1 MTEIVNPTTK
11 VGPLLD
17 AHPELEDVLIA
28 ISPEFRRLKNPLL
41 RRTVARVATLEQAA
55 RIGGV
60 PVPEL
65 IARLRE
71 ALGQASPEAM
81 PAGPGAADDAAEP
94 AWLVGATPAA
104 TLEAEAILASG
115 KTPVGVFVERL
126 SHASPG
132 EVVLLVSPFNPA
144 PLVDAVKAKGY
155 GVFVRCAGQ
164 RWEVWVRA

>member
-1 MTEIVNPTTK
+1 MTDTVNPTTK

-65 IARLRE
+65 VGRLRA
-71 ALGQASPEAM
+71 ALGQASPEAV
-81 PAGPGAADDAAEP
+81 PTVPGAAEDAAEP
-94 AWLVGATPAA
+94 AWLAGTTPAD

-115 KTPVGVFVERL
+115 KTPVGAFVERL
-126 SHASPG
+126 THASPG
-132 EVVLLVSPFNPA
+132 QVVLLVAPFNPA
-144 PLVDAVKAKGY
+144 PLIDAVTAKGY
-155 GVFVRCAGQ
+155 EVYTRHASE

>member
-1 MTEIVNPTTK
+1 MTELVNPTTK

-17 AHPELEDVLIA
+17 THPELEEVLIA

-65 IARLRE
+65 IGRLRE

-81 PAGPGAADDAAEP
+81 PGEPCPADDAAEP
-94 AWLVGATPAA
+94 PWLAGATPSA
-104 TLEAEAILASG
+104 TVEAEAILAAG
-115 KTPVGVFVERL
+115 KTPVAVFVERL
-126 SHASPG
+126 TLALPG
-132 EVVLLVSPFNPA
+132 EIVLLVAPFNPA
-144 PLVDAVKAKGY
+144 PLIDAVKAKGY
-155 GVFVRCAGQ
+155 EVYARHAGE
-164 RWEVWVRA
+164 RWEVWAKA